1 MTVEPK
7 VRKARV
13 KRVRPD
19 GTTPARFRYRAYP
32 DAAQRRMLGNL
43 FGCTRVAYNDF
54 IAARRTAF
62 AAGAAFP
69 THKILSAQLTASKNT
84 PERAWLKDVPA
95 VPLQQSI
102 GDADT
107 AYRNFFASIKGERK
121 GRKVGAPKFRTRKS
135 NYDSARFTSSN
146 AIVTVRR
153 VSGNRAK
160 LTLTGVPGEITLAWS
175 RDIPSAPSSATV
187 IKEADGRYYVSF
199 VVDRP
204 TPEPLAPNGR
214 VVGIDLGLTTLAT
227 LVDSDENASK
237 VEPGKHFRK
246 AQIALSRA
254 QRTAAQ
260 HKTRAAKAGARV
272 KASGRPAPA
281 VDPDNRRRGV
291 SATQDANRRRVA
303 GVHRRVR
310 ESRLDGH
317 HKLALQIV
325 SENQTVVLETLSITG
340 LARTPLAKSVHDVGW
355 GILVRLI
362 EEKAKFYGRTVVRV
376 DRFFPS
382 SKMCPT
388 PGCNFIW
395 KSSLPLD
402 VREWECPT
410 CDTLHDRDVAAAT
423 NLRNTVAGGCPET
436 QNGRRDNDP
445 RLAKPCDDRATVD
458 ETTNPTPP
466 AGDC

>member
-1 MTVEPK
+1 MTEMTK
-7 VRKARV
+7 VKKSRKRA
-13 KRVRPD
+13 RPD

-32 DAAQRRMLGNL
+32 DHAQKRMLAQM
-43 FGCTRVAYNDF
+43 FGCTRVVYNDYVH
-54 IAARRTAF
+54 ARREAF
-62 AAGAAFP
+62 AAGAPFL
-69 THKILSAQLTASKNT
+69 THAVLSARLTASKLT
-84 PERAWLKDVPA
+84 PERAWLRDVPA
-95 VPLQQSI
+95 VTLQQAI

-107 AYRNFFASIKGERK
+107 AYRNFFASAKGTRR
-121 GRKVGAPKFRTRKS
+121 GPRVGPPKFRSRKD
-135 NYDSARFTSSN
+135 NRDTARFPATSST
-146 AIVTVRR
+146 IVVRR

-160 LTLTGVPGEITLAWS
+160 LTLTGVPGELALAWS
-175 RDIPSAPSSATV
+175 RDLPSGPSSVTV

-199 VVDRP
+199 VADRP
-204 TPEPLAPNGR
+204 TPEPLPATGR

-227 LVDSDENASK
+227 LVDSDGTVRK
-237 VEPGKHFRK
+237 VEPAKHFRK
-246 AQIALSRA
+246 AQVALARA
-254 QRTAAQ
+254 QRAAAL
-260 HKTRAAKAGARV
+260 HRTRVV
-272 KASGRPAPA
+272 KANARTKAVGLPAPA
-281 VDPDNRRRGV
+281 VDPNNRRGGA
-291 SATQDANRRRVA
+291 SANTVAHRTKVA
-303 GVHRRVR
+303 GVHRSVR

-340 LARTPLAKSVHDVGW
+340 LARSSLAKSVHDVGW

-362 EEKAKFYGRTVVRV
+362 EEKAVLYGRTVVRV

-382 SKMCPT
+382 SKTCPT
-388 PGCNFIW
+388 PGCDFIW
-395 KSSLPLD
+395 AGSIPLD
-402 VREWECPT
+402 VREWECPK